1 MKTIGVLLLVVLLE
15 TVICRPDQALIEAKK
30 KAAKD
35 SRLVTRGNVSLQFT
49 VVHHFQLTA
58 DLIEKENCIHSD

>member
-1 MKTIGVLLLVVLLE
+1 MKTIGVLFLVVLLE

-35 SRLVTRGNVSLQFT
+35 SRLVTRGNVSFQFT
-49 VVHHFQLTA
+49 VVHTIF
-58 DLIEKENCIHSD
+58 N

>member
-35 SRLVTRGNVSLQFT
+35 SRQVIQGNVSFQFT
-49 VVHHFQLTA
+49 VVHTIF
-58 DLIEKENCIHSD
+58 N